1 MPRRNDIRK
10 ILLLGSGPI
19 VIGQACEFDYSGTQ
33 GAKALTGLGY
43 DVVLVNSNPA
53 TIMTDPELV
62 RRTYVE
68 PLTVQAL
75 SAIIERERP
84 DALLP
89 TLGGQTALNL
99 ALELNEAGV
108 LSRYGVQLIGAQVDA
123 IRKAEDRKLFKEAMN
138 NCGLNSA
145 RSGVAHTVEE
155 AREIVKET
163 GYPVILRPSFT
174 MGGSGGAVVDKP
186 EDLDAKVAWALQQS
200 PNTEVLVEESLIG
213 WKEYELE
220 VIRDSADNFIV
231 VCSIENIDPMGVHTG
246 DSITVAPAMTLTDR
260 EYQRLRD
267 AARGVM
273 REIGVET
280 GGSNVQFAID
290 PKTGRVLVIEMNP
303 RVSRSSALASKA
315 TGYPIAKIAAKLAV
329 GFTLDELENDITGTS
344 AAFEPTIDY
353 VIVKWPRFAFE
364 KFPGSDARLGTQMKS
379 VGEAMSIG
387 RTFPE
392 ALQKAARSLETGK
405 AGFVSL
411 FDRIDYRELKFSP
424 DAARDLA
431 HDAPPLA
438 KPKATL
444 PPPVGDEL
452 WAALE
457 KAVRVPTAE
466 RLFYVGDA
474 LRHGISTERLNK
486 ITGID
491 PWFLA
496 QLERIVKQEQKI
508 KNAPEL
514 DADLLRESKRLGF
527 SDVQLGA
534 LRDQPASEIFKL
546 RDELGVRAVFARV
559 DTCAAEFPAKTPY
572 LYSTYET

>member
-1 MPRRNDIRK
+1 MPARTDIKK
-10 ILLLGSGPI
+10 ILLIGSGPI

-33 GAKALTGLGY
+33 GAKALTELGY

-68 PLTVQAL
+68 PLTLQAA

-99 ALELNEAGV
+99 ALDLHESGV
-108 LSRYGVQLIGAQVDA
+108 LSQYGVQLIGAQIDA
-123 IRKAEDRKLFKEAMN
+123 IRKAEDRKLFKEAMT

-145 RSGVAHTVEE
+145 RSGVAHSVAD
-155 AREIVKET
+155 AREIVKDT
-163 GYPVILRPSFT
+163 GFPVILRPSFT

-186 EDLDAKVAWALQQS
+186 EELDAKVAWALQQS
-200 PNTEVLVEESLIG
+200 PTNEVLVEESLLG

-267 AARGVM
+267 AARAVM
-273 REIGVET
+273 HEIGVET
-280 GGSNVQFAID
+280 GGSNVQFAVD

-303 RVSRSSALASKA
+303 RVARSSALASKA

-329 GFTLDELENDITGTS
+329 GFTLDELQNDITGTS

-353 VIVKWPRFAFE
+353 VVVKWPRFAFE
-364 KFPGSDARLGTQMKS
+364 KFPGADRRLGTQMKS
-379 VGEAMSIG
+379 VGEVMSIG

-405 AGFVSL
+405 QGFVSL
-411 FDRIDYRELKFSP
+411 IDRVDYRLL
-424 DAARDLA
+424 AAEGAPTRDLA
-431 HDAPPLA
+431 YEAPPMQ
-438 KPKATL
+438 KPRPTL
-444 PPPVGDEL
+444 PPPAPGEL
-452 WAALE
+452 ERALE
-457 KAVRVPTAE
+457 RVIAVPTAE
-466 RLFYVGDA
+466 RLFYVADA
-474 LRHGISTERLNK
+474 LRAGMSVERVHAE
-486 ITGID
+486 TAID
-491 PWFLA
+491 PWFLR
-496 QLERIVKQEQKI
+496 QMERIVRHEAVI
-508 KNAPEL
+508 K
-514 DADLLRESKRLGF
+514 DA
-527 SDVQLGA
+527 
-534 LRDQPASEIFKL
+534 
-546 RDELGVRAVFARV
+546 
-559 DTCAAEFPAKTPY
+559 
-572 LYSTYET
+572 